1 MDNLFKSAVECY
13 QNKQF
18 EKAENICLKI
28 LELDPNN
35 FDATNLLAAISYQNK
50 SYSKSIKLFRKA
62 TEINPNRFDIYNNL
76 SIALLQE
83 NKLKEAI
90 HSWDQ
95 AIKLNPNFSEGYF
108 GKGNAFTDL
117 KDYSQA
123 IDNFKKALEI
133 KPDYKQAY
141 NNLASVYANL
151 KDYENAIKIF
161 KKAINIKPVHFNE
174 YNNLGN
180 IYYESYEFNKAIENY
195 NLALKINPDFSLI
208 YYNKA
213 KALYKINLKQ
223 EAIFNYEKAISI
235 NKNFAEA
242 YKNLGNLYL
251 DLKTLEKSI
260 YNHEQALKINPKIK
274 YLSGTI
280 LQSKCGLCDWRNFKK
295 EKEILKNDILN
306 GKKAASPFSTI
317 LIYDSPSIQKMAS
330 NLFVESEFK
339 KSKYLKNKKQN
350 KKIRVAYFSADFHN
364 HATMYLMA
372 NLFELHDKTKFE
384 TFAFSFGPN
393 DESQIRK
400 RVSKSFDKFFDVKL
414 KNTNEIVKLSRDLNI
429 DIAVDLKGFTNDNR
443 FDLFVERCA
452 PIQISYLGF
461 PGTSGSDCIDY
472 LIADK
477 MVIPHENRIF
487 YSEKIIYLPNTYQV
501 NDATISIS
509 EKKFSRRDFGIPNNS
524 FVFSL
529 FNNSYKIMPE
539 MFDVWIN
546 ILERVNN
553 SILWLLVDNETVK
566 NNLKRILV
574 SRGIDQKRILFASR
588 MIHSE
593 HLARLKLADLFLDT
607 YPCNAHTTAS
617 DSLRSCLPIITLRG
631 SSFASRV
638 TSSLLSSIG
647 LEKLI
652 TNTKKDYEELA
663 VKIAKD
669 KNLYTKIK
677 DELATNI
684 KSKPFLNTQIFAK
697 KLESAYTNIYNKYVN
712 NEKPET
718 VEIL

>member
-50 SYSKSIKLFRKA
+50 NYSKSIELFRKA

-76 SIALLQE
+76 SIVLLQE

-151 KDYENAIKIF
+151 KDYKNAIKIF

-195 NLALKINPDFSLI
+195 NLALKINPDFPLI

-280 LQSKCGLCDWRNFKK
+280 LQSKCGMCDWRNFKK
-295 EKEILKNDILN
+295 EKEILANDILN

-339 KSKYLKNKKQN
+339 KPKYLKNKKQN
-350 KKIRVAYFSADFHN
+350 KKIRVAYYSADFHN

-452 PIQISYLGF
+452 PIQISYLGY
-461 PGTSGSDCIDY
+461 PGTLASDSIDY
-472 LIADK
+472 LVADK
-477 MVIPHENRIF
+477 TLIPEENKKF
-487 YSEKIIYLPNTYQV
+487 YSEKIIYMPNTYQV
-501 NDATISIS
+501 NDSTLKVS
-509 EKKFSRRDFGIPNNS
+509 EKKFERKDLGLPEKGIVFCS
-524 FVFSL
+524 F
-529 FNNSYKIMPE
+529 NQSYKILPD
-539 MFDVWIN
+539 MFRIWIR
-546 ILERVNN
+546 ILKKVEN
-553 SILWLLVDNETVK
+553 SVLWLMTDNEITEK
-566 NNLKRILV
+566 NLKNEFIKNEIKENRLI
-574 SRGIDQKRILFASR
+574 FASR
-588 MIHSE
+588 MHHQE
-593 HLARLKLADLFLDT
+593 HLSRLKLADIFLDT
-607 YPCNAHTTAS
+607 FPYNAHTTAS
-617 DSLRSCLPIITLRG
+617 DALRVGIPVVTLKG
-631 SSFASRV
+631 QSFASRV
-638 TSSLLSSIG
+638 ASSLLNC
-647 LEKLI
+647 LDLNELI
-652 TNTKKDYEELA
+652 TDNENEYQKVAIKLAENNSLLQEIKRKINHNVSTKPLFDTKLFTQHLENAYITVIQKL
-663 VKIAKD
+663 K
-669 KNLYTKIK
+669 KN
-677 DELATNI
+677 
-684 KSKPFLNTQIFAK
+684 
-697 KLESAYTNIYNKYVN
+697 ESLDHI
-712 NEKPET
+712 
-718 VEIL
+718 EIN